1 MSRIRRFTKS
11 IIVAL
16 FVILVSVVFF
26 QVVSRYVFNRPPAW
40 TEELARYC
48 QVWIILLTAPICIRK
63 GSHLAVDYF
72 SHMLSPTARFRMDI
86 LISLL
91 ILLYVTV
98 VTVFGVRLMMVGRFQ
113 ISPALGINMS
123 VIYAVL
129 PLAGSLMILETVIRT
144 LNMIKE
150 KRVHQ

>member
-1 MSRIRRFTKS
+1 MRIIRKLTES
-11 IIVAL
+11 TIVVL
-16 FVILVSVVFF
+16 FVVLVSAVFF
-26 QVVSRYVFNRPPAW
+26 QVVARYAFNRPPVW

-72 SHMLSPTARFRMDI
+72 SHMLNPTARYLMDI
-86 LISLL
+86 LIGLL

-98 VTVFGVRLMMVGRFQ
+98 VTVFGIRLMMVGRFQ

-129 PLAGSLMILETVIRT
+129 PLAGSLMILEAVIRI
-144 LNMIKE
+144 LNMIKT
-150 KRVHQ
+150 KRAHL